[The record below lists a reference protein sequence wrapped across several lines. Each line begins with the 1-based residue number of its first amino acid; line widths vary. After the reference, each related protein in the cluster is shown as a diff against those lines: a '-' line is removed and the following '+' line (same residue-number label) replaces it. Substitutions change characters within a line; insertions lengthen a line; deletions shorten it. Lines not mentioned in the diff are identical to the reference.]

1 MHLYKDCGD
10 MPILNFD
17 IVNKTGDL
25 KYMVVGYDGY
35 KDLKPPKGANERWQA
50 IRKEWLELVDD
61 SEMAYYH
68 NLVSE
73 CIWLETRYN
82 MVHLILENM
91 YKRAMSPLTFKTYAD
106 GLSEWGYK
114 WNFKNDKLSEMQK
127 QLKISKISKNK
138 LTLKLDELK
147 SYRDSKNM
155 SSEATSLY
163 KQAVILEKAAE
174 LSYSIDVKETPIAKW
189 VEISKMAE
197 KRQSQLKRSNGK

>member
-35 KDLKPPKGANERWQA
+35 KELKPPKGANERWQA

-73 CIWLETRYN
+73 CIYLETKRDA
-82 MVHLILENM
+82 VKFILENIF
-91 YKRAMSPLTFKTYAD
+91 RRNMSPLTFRTYANS
-106 GLSEWGYK
+106 LSDWGYK
-114 WNFKNDKLSEMQK
+114 WNFKNDKLTELK
-127 QLKISKISKNK
+127 RQLKIVRISENK
-138 LTLKLDELK
+138 LSLKLDELK
-147 SYRDSKNM
+147 SYRESKNM
-155 SSEATSLY
+155 SSEATSLE
-163 KQAVILEKAAE
+163 KQAVILEEA
-174 LSYSIDVKETPIAKW
+174 SGRNHIDIKTTSVKKW
-189 VEISKMAE
+189 VAISKRAE
-197 KRQSQLKRSNGK
+197 ERQNQLKKANGK